1 MKFLKE
7 YISSLKE
14 DASENMSSGL
24 KNIKNKYSEEIEKFN
39 VYEFNGKLSIDLI
52 VMKNKNSGYGTKVMQ
67 ELCDYADSKNLIMIL
82 SPSNEFGSSKSRLI
96 EFYKRFG
103 FVENKGKN
111 KIFGIFETMYRTPKI
126 EN

>member
-103 FVENKGKN
+103 FVENKDKN